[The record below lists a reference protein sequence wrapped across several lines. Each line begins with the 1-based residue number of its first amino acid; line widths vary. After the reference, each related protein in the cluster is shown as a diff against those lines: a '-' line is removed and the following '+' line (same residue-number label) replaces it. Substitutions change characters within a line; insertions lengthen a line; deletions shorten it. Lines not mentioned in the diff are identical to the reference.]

1 MTDVTLFELF
11 KIPVFSIKVSAG
23 EKMNDKLIPLF
34 KDLQKKD
41 INPYPYTIGGY
52 TNYGSQ
58 TNILVDLPECGPLK
72 KEVLDFSEHI
82 SKELSIFG
90 QPYIENSWFS
100 INNKYSYHESHKHL
114 PSVWSGVYYVK
125 AKEDDAK
132 ITFEHKEKQN
142 SSWPFY
148 TDHKH
153 DYTTNAFSIKP
164 ISGNLLFFPS
174 YLSHRVEQQCIDQER
189 ITISFNIGMK
199 QQ

>member
-11 KIPVFSIKVSAG
+11 KVPVFSIRIDNSEDMNTKLTSIFRDIRD
-23 EKMNDKLIPLF
+23 NDK
-34 KDLQKKD
+34 D
-41 INPYPYTIGGY
+41 PYPYPLGGY
-52 TNYGSQ
+52 TNYGKNS
-58 TNILVDLPECGPLK
+58 NILLDLEECLLI
-72 KEVLDFSEHI
+72 KEEVINFAEHI
-82 SKELSIFG
+82 SKEVNIFG
-90 QPYIENSWFS
+90 NPFIENSWFS

-125 AKEDDAK
+125 ANEDDAQ

-153 DYTTNAFSIKP
+153 DYTTNTFSIKP
-164 ISGNLLFFPS
+164 KAGNLLFFPS
-174 YLSHRVEQQCIDQER
+174 YLSHRVEQQLIDKER

-199 QQ
+199 NS